1 MNPAQIL
8 SLYSHVSRWANE
20 NQGVLAILIPSLL
33 LLFGWASGL
42 LKRISRW
49 ASSIYLKVNLQHNAI
64 DFVIRR
70 GNSSGLYWE
79 ETATPLMPGMLRR
92 FNPKWSKAFQIS
104 HDHFVKDVDPSFDLT
119 IISNLKHDA
128 VVTALQIEIVSVAHE
143 IKLYGSQQ
151 AARISQQAFLEVDFP
166 DIKRFIQGQN
176 QGVFPR
182 LLEPVK
188 IGKPIDLHLPD
199 TYMLKPGQVFRCEV
213 LLRHYVERMPNYAVL
228 RFWLCTASVR
238 YSSKNVLVFTF

>member
-1 MNPAQIL
+1 MNSAQIL

-42 LKRISRW
+42 LKRIRRW
-49 ASSIYLKVNLQHNAI
+49 ASIIYLEVKLQHNDI

-70 GNSSGLYWE
+70 GSSTGLYWE
-79 ETATPLMPGMLRR
+79 ETTTPLMPSLLRR

-104 HDHFVKDVDPSFDLT
+104 HEHFVEDVDPSFDLT

-128 VVTALQIEIVSVAHE
+128 VVTALQVEIVSVAHE
-143 IKLYGSQQ
+143 IKLYGGQQ
-151 AARISQQAFLEVDFP
+151 AARISQQAFLEVAFP
-166 DIKRFIQGQN
+166 DIKGFISSQN

-199 TYMLKPGQVFRCEV
+199 TYKLEPGQVFRCEI
-213 LLRHYVERMPNYAVL
+213 LLRHYVERRPNYAVL